1 MYDEIGRRDFMAA
14 AGAALAA
21 GVAVPFLSNVGGSD
35 SPLPPVSGTLRERA
49 DRKGLLCGTS
59 VAADQLANDPK
70 LRAAL
75 LADANVLVSENE
87 LKWGRIQPTPD
98 RPLDFTQAEK
108 IYDFAVKNH
117 MAMRGHNLVWWES
130 KPPWAAERVAAMS
143 AKQTGD
149 FLTKYITDVVSH
161 WRGRLVQWDVVN
173 EPIGAN
179 DVILD
184 KMFGPKLGEQYMDLA
199 FEATAAADPSALRV
213 LNQDLIA
220 QDWSYETRQRDSTLR
235 LLERMMKRGAK
246 VQCLG
251 FEAHL
256 NTSFGLSEA
265 NWRRFLD
272 EVTGMGL
279 KLMITE
285 LDVNDKGTLGGIP
298 ARDAHTAA
306 LTKGLLDIM
315 FSYPACLGVVTW
327 GPADRYSW
335 LRKMADRQRKDG
347 APLRPTPR
355 DDNYQP
361 KPLWQAIAGALDQAA
376 PRPKT

>member
-14 AGAALAA
+14 AAAAVVAGAAI
-21 GVAVPFLSNVGGSD
+21 PFLSDVQAPS
-35 SPLPPVSGTLRERA
+35 LPAVSGTLRERA
-49 DRKGLLCGTS
+49 DRKGLLCGTA

-70 LRAAL
+70 LRATL

-98 RPLDFTQAEK
+98 TPLDFTQAEK
-108 IYDFAVKNH
+108 IYDFAIKNH

-256 NTSFGLSEA
+256 TTSFGLSET

-279 KLMITE
+279 KLMVTE
-285 LDVNDKGTLGGIP
+285 LDVNDKGTLGRIP
-298 ARDAHTAA
+298 ARDAQTAA
-306 LTKGLLDIM
+306 LAKGMLDIM
-315 FSYPACLGVVTW
+315 FSYPECLGVVTW
-327 GPADRYSW
+327 GPTDRYSW

-347 APLRPTPR
+347 SALRPTPR

-376 PRPKT
+376 PRPKA